1 MLLAGGRA
9 QLCSAQLLTR
19 EAIELTERS
28 GCPVLHPAGDDPKL
42 DFGGTTPYED
52 YVHASVLHSLQRPLT
67 TDPLEMS
74 FLVVTQVMELYF
86 GLLVSDLGHA
96 RDRLLDD
103 DLRAAMAALRRCA
116 LQLQALNAAWLPLAR
131 MTPREFN
138 SFRGALGEGSG
149 FQSGAYRHVEFL
161 LGEKS
166 ASMLVPHRPVPD
178 QHDRLSDAL
187 AQPGVYDAA
196 LILLARRGH
205 AVPADVL
212 VRDVTRPYVPSA
224 GVEKVWADLYAAEP
238 GELTE
243 LGEALTDVAEEF
255 TRWRQDHLM
264 ATRRAMGFKSGTG
277 GSAGVA
283 WLDKRAR
290 RDIFPELWTAR
301 SLV

>member
-1 MLLAGGRA
+1 VLFRAGGAECVR
-9 QLCSAQLLTR
+9 R
-19 EAIELTERS
+19 GEAIELT
-28 GCPVLHPAGDDPKL
+28 AGEPKL
-42 DFGGTTPYED
+42 DFAGTTPYED
-52 YVHASVLHSLQRPLT
+52 YVRASVLHSLQRPVT

-74 FLVVTQVMELYF
+74 FLVVTQIMELYF

-103 DLRAAMAALRRCA
+103 DVRDATTTLRRCVLQVRA
-116 LQLQALNAAWLPLAR
+116 LRAAWLPLAR

-138 SFRGALGEGSG
+138 SFRDALGEGSG

-166 ASMLVPHRPVPD
+166 ASMLVPHRSVPA
-178 QHDRLSDAL
+178 QHDRLTEAL
-187 AQPGVYDAA
+187 AEPSVYDAV
-196 LILLARRGH
+196 LILLDRRGY
-205 AVPADVL
+205 AIPAEVV
-212 VRDVTRPYVPSA
+212 VRDLTQPYVPSP

-238 GELTE
+238 GEITE

-264 ATRRAMGFKSGTG
+264 ATRRAMGAKTGTG
-277 GSAGVA
+277 GSAGVS
-283 WLDKRAR
+283 WLDKRAH

-301 SLV
+301 SYV